1 MADQEKYVEEITDQE
16 DNFSQ
21 WYNQVVRKAELAD
34 YAPVRGCMIIRPYG
48 YAIWENIQRL
58 IDDRFKETG
67 VVNAYFPLLIPRSFI
82 AREAEHIEGFA
93 PELAWVTRGGG
104 EELEEP
110 LAVRPTSETIIGHSY
125 ARWVQSY
132 RDLPILINLLNNVM
146 RWEKRTIL
154 FLRTTEFLWQE
165 GHTAHRNIE
174 EAEERTL
181 MMLEVY
187 RAFAEEDAAMP
198 VIMGRKS
205 ENEKFAGALRT
216 YAIEA
221 LMKDGKALQAGT
233 SHNLGNNFA
242 KSFDIQYLDAD
253 GQRKYCATTSWGAS
267 TRLIGGIIMVH
278 GDDAGLIL
286 PPRLAPYQVGV
297 VPIWRKDTEKAA
309 VSAVVERVQKML
321 KGKVRVKVDLSENT
335 PGWKFNEWELR
346 GLPARIEILGD
357 CMRVS
362 QQLAKTLREVPHD
375 SEGGNQELLVRGGFV
390 RQLTSGIYSYLPPG
404 NRVIR
409 KISQIVREEMDHAG
423 GQEVS
428 MPVLQPRDLWDKQ
441 PASGPTRA
449 EAVGDVLF
457 KLQDR
462 KGRDMVLGATH
473 EEVVTTL
480 ISEFVR
486 SYRDLPQL
494 IYQVQTKFRDEA
506 RPRAGLL
513 RVREFVMK
521 DLYSFDADAAGLDVS
536 YRRMADAYRAI
547 FTRCGLRFIVIHADS
562 GAIGGKESQE
572 FIAVTEAGEDDAM
585 VCDRCDYAA
594 NREKAAFV
602 RIELTR
608 EPEADLEEVYTPN
621 RMSIADLV
629 AFLAIPVSKTMK
641 SVCYAAGGRLVL
653 AVVL

>member
-1 MADQEKYVEEITDQE
+1 MANEEKYVEEIIDQE

-58 IDDRFKETG
+58 MDDRFKETG
-67 VVNAYFPLLIPRSFI
+67 VVNAYFPLLIPRSFLEK
-82 AREAEHIEGFA
+82 EAEHIEGFA
-93 PELAWVTRGGG
+93 PEVAWVTRGGG

-110 LAVRPTSETIIGHSY
+110 LAIRPTSETIIGHSY

-132 RDLPILINLLNNVM
+132 RDLPILINLWNNVM

-154 FLRTTEFLWQE
+154 FLRTSEFLWQE
-165 GHTAHRNIE
+165 GHTAHRSIE

-233 SHNLGNNFA
+233 SHNLGTNFA

-286 PPRLAPYQVGV
+286 PPRLAPYQVVV

-309 VSAVVERVQKML
+309 VSAVVERVEKML

-346 GLPARIEILGD
+346 GVPVRMEIGPRDVQNNSVVLVRRDNRVKEQVSLEALETRLPALLE
-357 CMRVS
+357 
-362 QQLAKTLREVPHD
+362 EVQKALLQRAVEFRAENTHYTD
-375 SEGGNQELLVRGGFV
+375 SYEEFKELIAEKRGFV
-390 RQLTSGIYSYLPPG
+390 RVKWAEDSAAELAIKEETKATL
-404 NRVIR
+404 RVIPFD
-409 KISQIVREEMDHAG
+409 QPEG
-423 GQEVS
+423 GV
-428 MPVLQPRDLWDKQ
+428 KGKCIYTGK
-441 PASGPTRA
+441 PATC
-449 EAVGDVLF
+449 E
-457 KLQDR
+457 
-462 KGRDMVLGATH
+462 
-473 EEVVTTL
+473 
-480 ISEFVR
+480 
-486 SYRDLPQL
+486 
-494 IYQVQTKFRDEA
+494 
-506 RPRAGLL
+506 
-513 RVREFVMK
+513 
-521 DLYSFDADAAGLDVS
+521 
-536 YRRMADAYRAI
+536 AI
-547 FTRCGLRFIVIHADS
+547 FARA
-562 GAIGGKESQE
+562 
-572 FIAVTEAGEDDAM
+572 
-585 VCDRCDYAA
+585 Y
-594 NREKAAFV
+594 
-602 RIELTR
+602 
-608 EPEADLEEVYTPN
+608 
-621 RMSIADLV
+621 
-629 AFLAIPVSKTMK
+629 
-641 SVCYAAGGRLVL
+641 
-653 AVVL
+653 